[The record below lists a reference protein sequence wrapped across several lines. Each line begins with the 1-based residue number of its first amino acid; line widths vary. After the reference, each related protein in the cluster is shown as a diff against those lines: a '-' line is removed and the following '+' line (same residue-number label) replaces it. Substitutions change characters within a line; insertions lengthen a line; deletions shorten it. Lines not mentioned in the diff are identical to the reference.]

1 MRITSAVGDLKKTK
15 KKKYCECVCVGGG
28 GGGGGVGWVR
38 EEGGL
43 KSLIGIVVG
52 EYQLFGVWWLKS
64 SPDV

>member
-1 MRITSAVGDLKKTK
+1 M
-15 KKKYCECVCVGGG
+15 CGGG

>member
-28 GGGGGVGWVR
+28 GGGVR

-43 KSLIGIVVG
+43 K
-52 EYQLFGVWWLKS
+52 
-64 SPDV
+64 